1 MVQKMIKK
9 TFGLRDGELSISFLM
24 QLFIFLI
31 ITVLL
36 MVKPTVNALFLSA
49 LGADHLPYAYLL
61 VACTAVISAYFYN
74 KAVRKISL
82 VRLINATLVICSGLF
97 FVLSVLLHRGQ
108 VPPWALYFYY
118 LAVALF
124 AVVTTSQFWILANM
138 VYNSREA
145 KRLFGF
151 IGAGA
156 IAGGIF
162 GGYLTSLIAAAFGNK
177 VVIAIAAIL
186 LLICIPILL
195 KIWQLRIR
203 IMNAYVRKQKR
214 MNEVTQEQPSW
225 KIISKSKHL
234 TYLAIIM
241 GVSVVVAK
249 LVDFQFSDFAHRV
262 IANPEDLASF
272 FGFWFSTFNVIALLL
287 QLFLTNRVLSKIGV
301 SSTLLIL
308 PLGIAIGSLVFLTF
322 PLLGV
327 LIAIKGIDG
336 SFKQS
341 VNKAAFE
348 LSIMPIP
355 LNIKNQAKSF
365 IDVVVDSVA
374 TGLSGFLLLFVIRKL
389 DLSTAYVTVIV
400 IFFVFVWILFIY
412 KLREAYYES
421 FRANIQDS
429 ILKRDDVLN
438 ESGKSETTITAA
450 RRILRGSDTQAIINL
465 LDRLESY
472 KIKALKSSIVN
483 LFDHPASEIKV
494 AALGALVAYPQ
505 ALSLETVKLLIHEKN
520 DDLVVAAM
528 EFLLHHH
535 DINTTDF
542 FEAYLD
548 HHSPFIAHAAL
559 LCLSKESVQN
569 QKLAIQFKLEER
581 LQKRMES
588 IENTDY
594 ELRDTQFAELL
605 ITIGYA
611 RISSFY
617 PIIETYL
624 NSDNVYLRKH
634 AIKAA
639 GISMHP
645 PFIAVLLQQLAFK
658 TFRPKAIKALRN
670 YGPGITT
677 TIIKLDKSEDFN
689 DKIKRYIPQVV
700 ESFKSQEAVRV
711 LMRLLKSND
720 FVIRQQAST
729 SLLHLYTHFGNLRFT
744 TKRLKAVVIN
754 ESRHVKNAFVV
765 KHYLE
770 GMNAKV
776 SKHTQ
781 IANTATQSE
790 EHMARNEI
798 VEILGEQIE
807 TSLETMFNL
816 LGILY
821 NADDMRITYAG
832 LRSDQKETRINA
844 LEFLDTFLK
853 GPLKYRLIP
862 IFDFYIAN
870 DPNLKLLQNK
880 ALTEKGYL
888 SLLLRSRG
896 KRLKLKVL
904 ELIGVFEDPSY
915 RSLVKSLQNHRNS
928 AVRAQVKNT
937 LAMLSK

>member
-1 MVQKMIKK
+1 MIKK
-9 TFGLRDGELSISFLM
+9 TFGLRDGELTISFLM

-49 LGADHLPYAYLL
+49 LGASHLPYAYLL
-61 VACTAVISAYFYN
+61 VAFTAVVSAYFYN

-82 VRLINATLVICSGLF
+82 IRLINITLVICSGLF
-97 FVLSVLLHRGQ
+97 FVLSVFLHRGQ
-108 VPPWALYFYY
+108 VPSWALYFYY

-177 VVIAIAAIL
+177 IVIATAAVL
-186 LLICIPILL
+186 LLMCIPIVL

-214 MNEVTQEQPSW
+214 MNEVTKEQPSW

-234 TYLAIIM
+234 SYLAIIM

-262 IANPEDLASF
+262 ITNPEDLASF

-287 QLFLTNRVLSKIGV
+287 QLFLTNRVLSKLGV

-322 PLLGV
+322 PILGV

-374 TGLSGFLLLFVIRKL
+374 TGLSGFLLLFVIKKL
-389 DLSTAYVTVIV
+389 ALSTSYVTVIV

-429 ILKRDDVLN
+429 ILKRNDALN
-438 ESGKSETTITAA
+438 TSGKQETTITAA
-450 RRILRGSDTQAIINL
+450 RRILKGDDNQAIIAL
-465 LDRLESY
+465 LDRLETY
-472 KIKALKSSIVN
+472 KIKALKSSIVD
-483 LFDHPASEIKV
+483 LFDQPSPDIKV
-494 AALGALVAYPQ
+494 AALGALESYPQ
-505 ALSLETVKLLIHEKN
+505 ALSLETVQLLIHEKN

-528 EFLLHHH
+528 EFLLHRH
-535 DINTTDF
+535 DVNNTDF

-548 HHSPFIAHAAL
+548 HHSPFISHAAL

-569 QKLAIQFKLEER
+569 QKLAFQFKLEER
-581 LQKRMES
+581 LNKRIAG
-588 IENTDY
+588 IENSDLK
-594 ELRDTQFAELL
+594 LRDTQRAELL

-617 PIIETYL
+617 PIIESYL
-624 NSDNVYLRKH
+624 SSDNSYLRKH

-645 PFIAVLLQQLAFK
+645 PFIPLLLQQLALK
-658 TFRPKAIKALRN
+658 TFRSKATKALRN
-670 YGPGITT
+670 YGPGITG

-689 DKIKRYIPQVV
+689 DKVKRYIPRVV
-700 ESFKSQEAVRV
+700 ESFKSQEAIRI
-711 LMRLLKSND
+711 LMRLLRSND

-729 SLLHLYTHFGNLRFT
+729 SLLQLYKQFGNLKFN
-744 TKRLKAVVIN
+744 TKRLKAVVKN

-765 KHYLE
+765 KNYLE
-770 GMNAKV
+770 SLLAHSSDNMMAGD
-776 SKHTQ
+776 
-781 IANTATQSE
+781 IAAEADEQ
-790 EHMARNEI
+790 MARRQI

-807 TSLETMFNL
+807 TSLETIFNL

-821 NADDMRITYAG
+821 NTDDMKITYHG
-832 LRSDQKETRINA
+832 LRSEQKETRVNA

-853 GPLKYRLIP
+853 GPIKYRLIP
-862 IFDFYIAN
+862 IVDFYIAT
-870 DPNLKLLQNK
+870 DPNINLLQK
-880 ALTEKGYL
+880 KSLTDRAYL
-888 SLLLRSRG
+888 SLLVRSRG
-896 KRLKLKVL
+896 KRIKLKVL
-904 ELIGVFEDPSY
+904 ELIAAINDPSY
-915 RSLVKSLQNHRNS
+915 SSLVKSLQNHRNS
-928 AVRAQVKNT
+928 RVRVQVEKT
-937 LAMLSK
+937 LAILNK